1 MKKYK
6 ITASQTIYATYEIE
20 VKARNEIEA
29 KNIALNKPTNEW
41 DHERFENGDELEVDE
56 IEVVQD
62 YVYISCDVMINI
74 LTEIRKKNLDIYQ
87 GWLFD
92 LTDQI
97 DWSLNILKDN
107 KNRKY
112 QELKNKY
119 NKLNKG
125 GE

>member
-1 MKKYK
+1 MKL
-6 ITASQTIYATYEIE
+6 TI
-20 VKARNEIEA
+20 K
-29 KNIALNKPTNEW
+29 
-41 DHERFENGDELEVDE
+41 
-56 IEVVQD
+56 QD

-74 LTEIRKKNLDIYQ
+74 LTEIRQKNLDIYQ

-119 NKLNKG
+119 DKLNKDR
-125 GE
+125 